1 MAVGTVSGIEPSD
14 AWQLIASNSPTS
26 GTTAASFT
34 SISGYKKV
42 MVVWKALR
50 TSGAAWLF
58 LKVNNDTTA
67 GNYGAMAAYTSANN
81 FETESFIPLTGT
93 NSTNFSG
100 AITIENVNQ
109 STPHQI
115 SNFGAYQTSQF
126 TGVILNSN
134 PITQIDVYVSTSAL
148 TSGTVQ
154 LWGIAG

>member
-1 MAVGTVSGIEPSD
+1 MAVGTVSGIEQD
-14 AWQLIASNSPTS
+14 NWQLIASNSPTS

-34 SISGYKKV
+34 SISGYKRV

-50 TSGAAWLF
+50 TSANAWLL

-67 GNYGAMAAYTSANN
+67 GNYGAMSAYTSAQQ
-81 FETESFIPLTGT
+81 FESETSIPLTGINT
-93 NSTNFSG
+93 TNFSG

-115 SNFGAYQTSQF
+115 SNYASYATSQF
-126 TGVILNSN
+126 TGAILNSN
-134 PITQIDVYVSTSAL
+134 PITQIDVYVNTSTI
-148 TSGTVQ
+148 TGGTIQ

>member
-1 MAVGTVSGIEPSD
+1 MAVGTVSGIETENN
-14 AWQLIASNSPTS
+14 WQLIASNSPTS

-34 SISGYKKV
+34 SIAGYKRV

-81 FETESFIPLTGT
+81 FESESFIPLSGVNT
-93 NSTNFSG
+93 TNFSG

-109 STPHQI
+109 ATPHQI
-115 SNFGAYQTSQF
+115 SNFASHATSQF
-126 TGVILNSN
+126 TGAILNSSA
-134 PITQIDVYVSTSAL
+134 ITQIDVYVNTSAL
-148 TSGTVQ
+148 TGGTVQ